1 MSSDNGDDPGEAEY
15 VWAGFG
21 RGTCSVRERS
31 VNCRDGGMPGWRG
44 DVATVRLMGVTTSGS
59 SHNHPHF
66 LRSVIRWLQVGYP
79 QGVPGPDQ
87 VPLLALLR
95 STPLS
100 QDQLKEVVQN
110 LTKPGSASEEDGVID
125 GNEIAA
131 RISELTNH
139 DAGPE
144 NVRRVAA
151 TLAAAGWPL
160 AGIDVSEVIPGDED
174 GEAAEEIAAQLRAA
188 SQA

>member
-1 MSSDNGDDPGEAEY
+1 
-15 VWAGFG
+15 
-21 RGTCSVRERS
+21 
-31 VNCRDGGMPGWRG
+31 
-44 DVATVRLMGVTTSGS
+44 VTTPDS

-87 VPLLALLR
+87 VPLFALLR

-100 QDQLKEVVQN
+100 PDQIKEVVTN
-110 LTKPGSASEEDGVID
+110 LTAHGSDATADGKVD
-125 GNEIAA
+125 GNEIAQK
-131 RISELTNH
+131 ISELTDKN
-139 DAGPE
+139 AGPD

-160 AGIDVSEVIPGDED
+160 AGIDVSEVLPGDED
-174 GEAAEEIAAQLRAA
+174 GEAAELIAAQLRAL
-188 SQA
+188 

>member
-1 MSSDNGDDPGEAEY
+1 VTNTDSSQGNPG
-15 VWAGFG
+15 
-21 RGTCSVRERS
+21 
-31 VNCRDGGMPGWRG
+31 
-44 DVATVRLMGVTTSGS
+44 
-59 SHNHPHF
+59 F

-95 STPLS
+95 STPLTPE
-100 QDQLKEVVQN
+100 QLKEVVAN
-110 LTKPGSASEEDGVID
+110 LTADGSDTVADGKID
-125 GNEIAA
+125 GNEIAEK
-131 RISELTNH
+131 ISELTHH

-160 AGIDVSEVIPGDED
+160 AGIDVSELVPGDED
-174 GEAAEEIAAQLRAA
+174 GEAAEEIAARLRA
-188 SQA
+188 SS